1 MIENYSLHYCYRTI
15 GDVLMIEID
24 SRKLPTR
31 NEKVGNVVSI
41 YSGDE
46 LIGINIFDFG
56 KIVKIKNQGMI
67 YLPTH
72 SLIDVINSILANAK
86 LPSLSYKE
94 KSGYVVGEVNEIFEV
109 AGGSLIVI
117 NLKAG
122 NCSCFAKEV
131 GELKSSDK
139 VVVALAGSNLPN
151 GDIVKERSGDFGF
164 TDAHVCSY
172 FDLGINES
180 NEILIIDE
188 DSEVGSDFFQ
198 LK

>member
-24 SRKLPTR
+24 SRKLPAR

-109 AGGSLIVI
+109 AGGSLIVV
-117 NLKAG
+117 NLKDG

>member
-86 LPSLSYKE
+86 LPSLNYKE

-109 AGGSLIVI
+109 AGGSLIVV
-117 NLKAG
+117 NLKDG

>member
-86 LPSLSYKE
+86 LPSLTYKE

-109 AGGSLIVI
+109 AGGSLIVV
-117 NLKAG
+117 NLKDG

-164 TDAHVCSY
+164 TDAHICSY

-188 DSEVGSDFFQ
+188 DSELGSDFFQ